1 MKKLLWVLLLCCVL
15 AAPAYAFEPF
25 IVKDIRLEG
34 LQRISIGTVFNY
46 LPIKVGDRLDDKLSA
61 QAIRDLYKTGFF
73 KDVRLERDGDV
84 LVVFVAERPA
94 IANISITGNS
104 DISKEQLNDALKQ
117 IGLTEGRVFDRSMLD
132 RVEQEL
138 QRQYYSLG
146 KYGVVIK
153 AEVTPLERN
162 RVDIKVTIA
171 EGEAARIHRVNIVG
185 NHAYSEADLLD
196 QLKLP
201 DISFFSGKAKYS
213 KQVLAGDLET
223 LRSFYLDNG
232 YINFNIDSTQVSLT
246 PDKEDVYVTINIS
259 EGEKY
264 SVSDVK
270 LAGDLIFPEKDLR
283 KLISIKPGD
292 VFSRRE
298 ITDSTKAI
306 SDRLGT
312 DGYAFANVNAV
323 PEIDKDKRTVALTFF
338 VDPGKRVYVR
348 RINITGN
355 TTTRDEVI
363 RRELRQMEGGWM
375 ATDKVAR
382 SKTRLDRLG
391 YFDEVNVET
400 PVVPGTNDQV
410 DINYSVSERPT
421 GSLQA
426 GVGYSDTQ
434 GILLNA
440 SVTQQN
446 FLGTGKSVAFAIDN
460 SQVTK
465 LYSFDYT
472 NPYYTLD
479 GVSRG
484 FHLYKRSVDAAAA
497 SITTYTTNSYGASI
511 DYGIPL
517 SETNRV
523 YFGVGLD
530 DTELMTGTTTAQS
543 ILDFVNQ
550 YGSRY
555 RTYKLTGSWTHDT
568 RNRAIFADAG
578 TLASLSTEVAV
589 PGGDLEYYKVSY
601 RHQSYIPL
609 GGNFSLGV
617 GGQLGYG
624 DGYGN
629 TNVLPPY
636 QNYYAGGTQSV
647 RGYKANSLGPRDPLT
662 NDPVGGNARVTGNL
676 ELIFPNPFAKN
687 SKSVRLSTFVDAGNV
702 FDTRTSGI
710 KLNDLRY
717 SAGVGLIWLTPV
729 GALNFSIASPLNAKP
744 GDDTQAFQFTLG
756 SPF

>member
-1 MKKLLWVLLLCCVL
+1 
-15 AAPAYAFEPF
+15 
-25 IVKDIRLEG
+25 
-34 LQRISIGTVFNY
+34 
-46 LPIKVGDRLDDKLSA
+46 
-61 QAIRDLYKTGFF
+61 
-73 KDVRLERDGDV
+73 
-84 LVVFVAERPA
+84 
-94 IANISITGNS
+94 
-104 DISKEQLNDALKQ
+104 
-117 IGLTEGRVFDRSMLD
+117 
-132 RVEQEL
+132 
-138 QRQYYSLG
+138 
-146 KYGVVIK
+146 
-153 AEVTPLERN
+153 
-162 RVDIKVTIA
+162 
-171 EGEAARIHRVNIVG
+171 
-185 NHAYSEADLLD
+185 
-196 QLKLP
+196 
-201 DISFFSGKAKYS
+201 
-213 KQVLAGDLET
+213 
-223 LRSFYLDNG
+223 
-232 YINFNIDSTQVSLT
+232 
-246 PDKEDVYVTINIS
+246 
-259 EGEKY
+259 
-264 SVSDVK
+264 
-270 LAGDLIFPEKDLR
+270 
-283 KLISIKPGD
+283 
-292 VFSRRE
+292 
-298 ITDSTKAI
+298 
-306 SDRLGT
+306 
-312 DGYAFANVNAV
+312 
-323 PEIDKDKRTVALTFF
+323 
-338 VDPGKRVYVR
+338 
-348 RINITGN
+348 
-355 TTTRDEVI
+355 
-363 RRELRQMEGGWM
+363 M